1 LAVRDDQSPSADV
14 LPAWMTPELIRST
27 IETWQPYHADR
38 LTEADAVGI
47 LRSVGRLVDV
57 LEDLP

>member
-1 LAVRDDQSPSADV
+1 
-14 LPAWMTPELIRST
+14 MTPELIRST